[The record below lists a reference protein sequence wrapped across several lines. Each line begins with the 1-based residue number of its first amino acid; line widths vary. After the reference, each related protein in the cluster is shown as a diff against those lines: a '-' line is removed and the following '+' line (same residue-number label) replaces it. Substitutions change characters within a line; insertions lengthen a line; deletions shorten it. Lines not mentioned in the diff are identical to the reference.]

1 MMEDLA
7 MHILEILMNSIGAKA
22 GRILL
27 KIRESVKDNII
38 EIIVTDNGSGMS
50 EEMVK
55 TVADPFTTT
64 RKTRKI
70 GMGVAFMKGL
80 TEQCGGT
87 FGITSRP
94 GEGTEVKASIV
105 RDHIDAPP
113 TGDLGQMMMYAI
125 QADETIDFEMIYET
139 DSDQFVFKSSE
150 IREMLEGVSLLE
162 PEILLW
168 IKEYINEGIMRAKE
182 GMR

>member
-38 EIIVTDNGSGMS
+38 EITVTDNGSGMS

-87 FGITSRP
+87 FGITSWP

-113 TGDLGQMMMYAI
+113 L
-125 QADETIDFEMIYET
+125 
-139 DSDQFVFKSSE
+139 
-150 IREMLEGVSLLE
+150 
-162 PEILLW
+162 
-168 IKEYINEGIMRAKE
+168 
-182 GMR
+182 